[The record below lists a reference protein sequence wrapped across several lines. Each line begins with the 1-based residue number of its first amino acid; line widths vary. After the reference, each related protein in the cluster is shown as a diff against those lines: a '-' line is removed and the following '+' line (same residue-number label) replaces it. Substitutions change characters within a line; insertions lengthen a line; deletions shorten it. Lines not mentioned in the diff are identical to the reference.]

1 MPQPQMTVLE
11 ILNRTKVF
19 FEKKGVPDARLDAE
33 YIISYGL
40 KMKNRMDLYLNFE
53 KPLTPAE
60 LDVLRTM
67 VARRATREPLQH
79 IIGDT
84 SFRGFIIK
92 CDRRALIPRP
102 ETESLVDMAADC
114 LKGVENPF
122 IVEIGT
128 GTGAI
133 AIACAKEIAGA
144 RVLATDVSEDALALA
159 RTNAEANG
167 LGESANAGGNSTATD
182 SATVA
187 STSSTGSPT
196 SSSTPSNTLQFAQGD
211 LLDAVTA
218 DVIAKAIGAAAD
230 AATSIDSAPSTDSAS
245 SATHANS
252 QNTASTLQFAQGDL
266 LDAVTA
272 DVIAKAIG
280 AAADAATL
288 AGPQIDC
295 LVANL
300 PYIPDGEKNN
310 LQPEVAK
317 YDPALALFGGADGL
331 DLVRK
336 LLKQTEGRLKQ
347 GASILLEIGSEQGE
361 ILKAE
366 AGNYPWLEFT
376 GIHKDFC
383 NNVRFVSYKAK

>member
-19 FEKKGVPDARLDAE
+19 FEKKGIPDARLDAE

-114 LKGVENPF
+114 LKGIEKPF

-133 AIACAKEIAGA
+133 SIACAKEIAGA
-144 RVLATDVSEDALALA
+144 KVLATDVSEDALALA
-159 RTNAEANG
+159 RINAEANG
-167 LGESANAGGNSTATD
+167 IAGSSSEQSATTSADSSANSANATSTLT
-182 SATVA
+182 
-187 STSSTGSPT
+187 
-196 SSSTPSNTLQFAQGD
+196 FAQGD
-211 LLDAVTA
+211 LLNAVTA
-218 DVIAKAIGAAAD
+218 DIIAKVVGASA
-230 AATSIDSAPSTDSAS
+230 DSA
-245 SATHANS
+245 
-252 QNTASTLQFAQGDL
+252 TLP
-266 LDAVTA
+266 
-272 DVIAKAIG
+272 K
-280 AAADAATL
+280 
-288 AGPQIDC
+288 IDC
-295 LVANL
+295 LIANL
-300 PYIPDGEKNN
+300 PYIPDCEKDK

-336 LLKQTEGRLKQ
+336 LLQQTEGKLKP

-361 ILKAE
+361 MLKAE
-366 AGNYPWLEFT
+366 AEKYPWLEFT

>member
-19 FEKKGVPDARLDAE
+19 FEKKGIPDARLDAE

-114 LKGVENPF
+114 LKGIENPF

-133 AIACAKEIAGA
+133 SIACAKEIKGA
-144 RVLATDVSEDALALA
+144 RVLATDISEEALALA

-167 LGESANAGGNSTATD
+167 LAGNSDAESADSQTA
-182 SATVA
+182 A
-187 STSSTGSPT
+187 STLT
-196 SSSTPSNTLQFAQGD
+196 FAQGD
-211 LLDAVTA
+211 LMDAVTA
-218 DVIAKAIGAAAD
+218 DVIANATGASAVLRQAQH
-230 AATSIDSAPSTDSAS
+230 TSSEKKT
-245 SATHANS
+245 
-252 QNTASTLQFAQGDL
+252 
-266 LDAVTA
+266 
-272 DVIAKAIG
+272 K
-280 AAADAATL
+280 
-288 AGPQIDC
+288 IDC
-295 LVANL
+295 LIANL
-300 PYIPDGEKNN
+300 PYIPDGEKDK

-317 YDPALALFGGADGL
+317 YDPALALFGGGDGL

-336 LLKQTEGRLKQ
+336 LLQQTEGKLKPS
-347 GASILLEIGSEQGE
+347 ASILLEIGSEQGE

-366 AGNYPWLEFT
+366 AEKYPWLEFT

-383 NNVRFVSYKAK
+383 NNIRFVSYKAK

>member
-19 FEKKGVPDARLDAE
+19 FEKKGIPDARLDAE

-102 ETESLVDMAADC
+102 ETESLVDMAADS
-114 LKGVENPF
+114 LKGIEKPF

-133 AIACAKEIAGA
+133 SIACAKEIAGA
-144 RVLATDVSEDALALA
+144 KVLATDVSEDALALA

-167 LGESANAGGNSTATD
+167 LAGNPDAESAASSTDSTASASSASSANA
-182 SATVA
+182 A
-187 STSSTGSPT
+187 STLT
-196 SSSTPSNTLQFAQGD
+196 FAQGD
-211 LLDAVTA
+211 LLNAITA
-218 DVIAKAIGAAAD
+218 DVIANVAGD
-230 AATSIDSAPSTDSAS
+230 A
-245 SATHANS
+245 
-252 QNTASTLQFAQGDL
+252 TA
-266 LDAVTA
+266 
-272 DVIAKAIG
+272 K
-280 AAADAATL
+280 
-288 AGPQIDC
+288 IDC
-295 LVANL
+295 LIANL
-300 PYIPDGEKNN
+300 PYIPDSEKDK

-336 LLKQTEGRLKQ
+336 LLQQTEGKLKP

-361 ILKAE
+361 MLKAE
-366 AGNYPWLEFT
+366 AEKYPWLEFT

>member
-1 MPQPQMTVLE
+1 MQQMTVLE

-19 FEKKGVPDARLDAE
+19 FEKKGIPDARLDAE

-114 LKGVENPF
+114 MKGIENPF

-133 AIACAKEIAGA
+133 SIACAKEIKGA
-144 RVLATDVSEDALALA
+144 RVLATDISEDALALA

-167 LGESANAGGNSTATD
+167 LGSSNADADDAGASAS
-182 SATVA
+182 SASLT
-187 STSSTGSPT
+187 
-196 SSSTPSNTLQFAQGD
+196 FAQGD
-211 LLDAVTA
+211 LLNAVTA
-218 DVIAKAIGAAAD
+218 EETEKAAGD
-230 AATSIDSAPSTDSAS
+230 S
-245 SATHANS
+245 SA
-252 QNTASTLQFAQGDL
+252 
-266 LDAVTA
+266 
-272 DVIAKAIG
+272 K
-280 AAADAATL
+280 
-288 AGPQIDC
+288 IDC
-295 LVANL
+295 LIANL
-300 PYIPDGEKNN
+300 PYIPDGEKDK

-336 LLKQTEGRLKQ
+336 LLQQTEGKLKP

-361 ILKAE
+361 MLKAE
-366 AGNYPWLEFT
+366 ATNYPWLEFT
-376 GIHKDFC
+376 GIHKDFY
-383 NNVRFVSYKAK
+383 NNIRFVSYKKI

>member
-19 FEKKGVPDARLDAE
+19 FEKKGIPDARLDAE

-114 LKGVENPF
+114 LKGIEKPF

-133 AIACAKEIAGA
+133 SIACAKEIAGA
-144 RVLATDVSEDALALA
+144 KVLATDVSEDALALA

-167 LGESANAGGNSTATD
+167 LAGNPDAESAASSTDFTASASSASSANA
-182 SATVA
+182 A
-187 STSSTGSPT
+187 STLT
-196 SSSTPSNTLQFAQGD
+196 FAQGD
-211 LLDAVTA
+211 LLNAITA
-218 DVIAKAIGAAAD
+218 DVIANVAGD
-230 AATSIDSAPSTDSAS
+230 A
-245 SATHANS
+245 
-252 QNTASTLQFAQGDL
+252 TA
-266 LDAVTA
+266 
-272 DVIAKAIG
+272 K
-280 AAADAATL
+280 
-288 AGPQIDC
+288 IDC
-295 LVANL
+295 LIANL
-300 PYIPDGEKNN
+300 PYIPDSEKDK

-336 LLKQTEGRLKQ
+336 LLQQTEGKLKP

-361 ILKAE
+361 MLKAE
-366 AGNYPWLEFT
+366 AEKYPWLEFT

>member
-1 MPQPQMTVLE
+1 MPQQQMTVLE
-11 ILNRTKVF
+11 ILNRTKAF
-19 FEKKGVPDARLDAE
+19 FEKKGIPDARLDAE

-67 VARRATREPLQH
+67 VARRAMREPLQH

-92 CDRRALIPRP
+92 CDLRALIPRP
-102 ETESLVDMAADC
+102 ETESIVDMVSDS

-133 AIACAKEIAGA
+133 SIACAKEIVGA
-144 RVLATDVSEDALALA
+144 KVLATDISEDALALA
-159 RTNAEANG
+159 RINAEANG
-167 LGESANAGGNSTATD
+167 LAGNSSEQ
-182 SATVA
+182 SAE
-187 STSSTGSPT
+187 SPT
-196 SSSTPSNTLQFAQGD
+196 STLTFAQGD
-211 LLDAVTA
+211 LLNAVTA
-218 DVIAKAIGAAAD
+218 DVIANAVGA
-230 AATSIDSAPSTDSAS
+230 STELRQEAQHTS
-245 SATHANS
+245 SAT
-252 QNTASTLQFAQGDL
+252 LP
-266 LDAVTA
+266 
-272 DVIAKAIG
+272 K
-280 AAADAATL
+280 
-288 AGPQIDC
+288 IDC
-295 LVANL
+295 LIANL
-300 PYIPDGEKNN
+300 PYIPDGEKDK

-336 LLKQTEGRLKQ
+336 LLSQTENCLKP

-361 ILKAE
+361 MLKSE
-366 AGNYPWLEFT
+366 AANYPWLEFT

-383 NNVRFVSYKAK
+383 NNVRFVSYKKI

>member
-1 MPQPQMTVLE
+1 MQQMTVLE

-102 ETESLVDMAADC
+102 ETESLVDMAAEC
-114 LKGVENPF
+114 LKGIENPF

-133 AIACAKEIAGA
+133 SIACAKEIAGA
-144 RVLATDVSEDALALA
+144 KVLATDISEDALALA
-159 RTNAEANG
+159 RINAEANAT
-167 LGESANAGGNSTATD
+167 GE
-182 SATVA
+182 
-187 STSSTGSPT
+187 
-196 SSSTPSNTLQFAQGD
+196 TLHFVQGD
-211 LLDAVTA
+211 LLNAVTSEA
-218 DVIAKAIGAAAD
+218 IAKATGA
-230 AATSIDSAPSTDSAS
+230 SVDSA
-245 SATHANS
+245 
-252 QNTASTLQFAQGDL
+252 TLP
-266 LDAVTA
+266 
-272 DVIAKAIG
+272 K
-280 AAADAATL
+280 
-288 AGPQIDC
+288 IDC
-295 LVANL
+295 LIANL
-300 PYIPDGEKNN
+300 PYIPDGEKDK

-336 LLKQTEGRLKQ
+336 LLQQTESSLKP
-347 GASILLEIGSEQGE
+347 GAAIFLEIGSEQGE
-361 ILKAE
+361 MLKSE
-366 AGNYPWLEFT
+366 AANYPWLEFT

-383 NNVRFVSYKAK
+383 NNVRFVSYKKL

>member
-19 FEKKGVPDARLDAE
+19 FEKKGIPDARLDAE

-102 ETESLVDMAADC
+102 ETESLVDMTAEC
-114 LKGVENPF
+114 LKGIENPF

-133 AIACAKEIAGA
+133 SIACAKEIAGA
-144 RVLATDVSEDALALA
+144 KVLATDISEDALALA
-159 RTNAEANG
+159 RINAEANAT
-167 LGESANAGGNSTATD
+167 GE
-182 SATVA
+182 
-187 STSSTGSPT
+187 
-196 SSSTPSNTLQFAQGD
+196 TLHFVQGD
-211 LLDAVTA
+211 LLNAVTSEA
-218 DVIAKAIGAAAD
+218 IAKATGA
-230 AATSIDSAPSTDSAS
+230 SVDSAALP
-245 SATHANS
+245 
-252 QNTASTLQFAQGDL
+252 
-266 LDAVTA
+266 
-272 DVIAKAIG
+272 K
-280 AAADAATL
+280 
-288 AGPQIDC
+288 IDC
-295 LVANL
+295 LIANL
-300 PYIPDGEKNN
+300 PYIPDGEKDK

-336 LLKQTEGRLKQ
+336 LLQQTESSLKP
-347 GASILLEIGSEQGE
+347 GAAIFLEIGSEQGE
-361 ILKAE
+361 MLKSE
-366 AGNYPWLEFT
+366 AANYPWLEFT

-383 NNVRFVSYKAK
+383 NNVRFVSYKKL

>member
-19 FEKKGVPDARLDAE
+19 FEKKGIPDARLDAE

-102 ETESLVDMAADC
+102 ETESLVDMASDS
-114 LKGVENPF
+114 LKGIEKPF

-133 AIACAKEIAGA
+133 SIACAKEIAGA
-144 RVLATDVSEDALALA
+144 KVLATDVSEDALALA
-159 RTNAEANG
+159 RTNAEANDLAG
-167 LGESANAGGNSTATD
+167 NPDAESAASSTDSTASASSASSANA
-182 SATVA
+182 A
-187 STSSTGSPT
+187 STLT
-196 SSSTPSNTLQFAQGD
+196 FAQGD
-211 LLDAVTA
+211 LLNAITA
-218 DVIAKAIGAAAD
+218 DVIANVAGD
-230 AATSIDSAPSTDSAS
+230 A
-245 SATHANS
+245 
-252 QNTASTLQFAQGDL
+252 TA
-266 LDAVTA
+266 
-272 DVIAKAIG
+272 K
-280 AAADAATL
+280 
-288 AGPQIDC
+288 IDC
-295 LVANL
+295 LIANL
-300 PYIPDGEKNN
+300 PYIPDSEKDK

-336 LLKQTEGRLKQ
+336 LLQQTEGKLKP

-361 ILKAE
+361 MLKAE
-366 AGNYPWLEFT
+366 AEKYPWLEFT

>member
-1 MPQPQMTVLE
+1 MPQQQMTVLE

-182 SATVA
+182 SAAVA

-196 SSSTPSNTLQFAQGD
+196 SSSTP
-211 LLDAVTA
+211 
-218 DVIAKAIGAAAD
+218 
-230 AATSIDSAPSTDSAS
+230 
-245 SATHANS
+245 
-252 QNTASTLQFAQGDL
+252 ASTLQFAQGDL

-280 AAADAATL
+280 AAADAVTL

-300 PYIPDGEKNN
+300 PYIPDGEKDN

-361 ILKAE
+361 MLKAE